1 MILQDVMRRRG
12 FALIATVVVA
22 LVLAPCQIRA
32 QIQKEASKA
41 AANEMAPDRAFLEW
55 LDALRAEARRRGISE
70 STLNAALNDIAP
82 VMRVI
87 ELDRNQPEFTQTFWT
102 YLRMQVND
110 HRIKRGRALLSKHL
124 DLSSLFGAWRR
135 HLATTLAA
143 SVLSRH
149 WRRWPTT
156 SGAPNSF
163 GRSFLT
169 HLKLSRKATFHR
181 MR

>member
-1 MILQDVMRRRG
+1 MRRRG

-70 STLNAALNDIAP
+70 STLNAALDDIAP

-102 YLRMQVND
+102 YLRKQV
-110 HRIKRGRALLSKHL
+110 RGRPHFTGCDEGLLGWG
-124 DLSSLFGAWRR
+124 DGA
-135 HLATTLAA
+135 HA
-143 SVLSRH
+143 VH
-149 WRRWPTT
+149 PF
-156 SGAPNSF
+156 NV
-163 GRSFLT
+163 
-169 HLKLSRKATFHR
+169 HR
-181 MR
+181 TCCRL